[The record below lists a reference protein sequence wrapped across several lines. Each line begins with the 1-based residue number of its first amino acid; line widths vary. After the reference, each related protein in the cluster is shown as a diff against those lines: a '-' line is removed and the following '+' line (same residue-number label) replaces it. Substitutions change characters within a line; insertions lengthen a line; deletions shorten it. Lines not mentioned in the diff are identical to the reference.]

1 MLIAQQSIAPSAGR
15 EDDGGEKK
23 KESSTKRKYTA
34 LGGKVEKNTNNGMKQ
49 TNKQKQNAIFHKKM
63 NL

>member
-23 KESSTKRKYTA
+23 KNRVQNE
-34 LGGKVEKNTNNGMKQ
+34 NTQ
-49 TNKQKQNAIFHKKM
+49 H
-63 NL
+63 